1 MTMQTGR
8 RVVVTGMGTLNLLG
22 STLDEFYQ
30 NLLKGRSGIK
40 RWSSLDVANIESQI
54 GGDMGDFD
62 FKAALVALKGRIP
75 EAKVIRLT
83 KMFRSCTFANKTAIM
98 SSLYAMLDAGL
109 TQADIDPHRTSVIVA
124 GHDLNHN
131 YILGNTLRFY
141 QDKNTID
148 TLCGVEALDSNVAA
162 TLSEVLGTRGPLYL
176 VGGAC
181 ASGNLAMRD
190 GYRDIVSGE
199 VDRAFVA
206 GPAFDITSGDI
217 HAMCYLGAVVTAAEF
232 QHRPE
237 IASRPFDTRRCGFVP
252 SHGSGMIVL
261 EDLESAKRRGAT
273 IYGEL
278 LGVRASCDG
287 SRLPSPSAENQSRL
301 IGDLLKQTGTQPD
314 EVDYVNCHATSTKI
328 GDVEE
333 IQAIKLAFGD
343 HAKKMFLNA
352 PKSMLGHLTWSAAI
366 VETIAGL
373 LQMKHGVLHP
383 STNID
388 ELDPSIDLD
397 VCANT
402 AREHK
407 INCFLKNSF
416 GFGGI
421 NCCSLFKRYEH

>member
-1 MTMQTGR
+1 
-8 RVVVTGMGTLNLLG
+8 MGTLNLLG
-22 STLDEFYQ
+22 STLNEFYA
-30 NLLKGRSGIK
+30 NLLKGKSGIK
-40 RWSSLDVANIESQI
+40 RWTSLDVANIESQI

-62 FKAALVALKGRIP
+62 FKAALVALKGKIP
-75 EAKVIRLT
+75 DAKIIRLT

-98 SSLYAMLDAGL
+98 SSLYALLDAGL
-109 TQADIDPHRTSVIVA
+109 SEADIDPHRTSVIVA

-131 YILGNTLRFY
+131 YILSNTLKFY
-141 QDKNTID
+141 QDKNSMD
-148 TLCGVEALDSNVAA
+148 TLCGVEALDSNIAA
-162 TLSEVLGTRGPLYL
+162 TLSEVLGTRGPIYL

-199 VDRAFVA
+199 MDRVFVA
-206 GPAFDITSGDI
+206 GPAFDITVGDI
-217 HAMCYLGAVVTAAEF
+217 TAMCYLGAVVTAEEF
-232 QHRPE
+232 QNKPE
-237 IASRPFDTRRCGFVP
+237 AASRPFDTQRCGFVP
-252 SHGSGMIVL
+252 SHGSGTIIL
-261 EDLESAKRRGAT
+261 EDLESAQRRGAP

-301 IGDLLKQTGTQPD
+301 IGDLLKQTGTRPE

-333 IQAIKLAFGD
+333 IEAIKMAFGG
-343 HAKKMFLNA
+343 HAKNMFLNA

-366 VETIAGL
+366 VETIAAL

-388 ELDPSIDLD
+388 ELDPAIDLD
-397 VCANT
+397 VCANAT
-402 AREHK
+402 REHK

-421 NCCSLFKRYEH
+421 NCCALFKRHEH